1 MEEEVT
7 SSFPVLTTSD
17 AIVLVNDFGI
27 TAELHAI
34 QVSLTTRHFAWHF
47 VRLRYG
53 NKYFSQQFVVQTRA
67 LVNLNTKT
75 EKDIFVIPCKTI

>member
-1 MEEEVT
+1 MKEDFAIGRKRGKWKRNTNCSKAT

-34 QVSLTTRHFAWHF
+34 QVSLTTRHFA
-47 VRLRYG
+47 
-53 NKYFSQQFVVQTRA
+53 
-67 LVNLNTKT
+67 
-75 EKDIFVIPCKTI
+75 

>member
-1 MEEEVT
+1 LKSFKAKLVVSESELFVHERRFCDRQKKGKMEEEVT

-34 QVSLTTRHFAWHF
+34 QVSLTTRHFA
-47 VRLRYG
+47 
-53 NKYFSQQFVVQTRA
+53 
-67 LVNLNTKT
+67 
-75 EKDIFVIPCKTI
+75 